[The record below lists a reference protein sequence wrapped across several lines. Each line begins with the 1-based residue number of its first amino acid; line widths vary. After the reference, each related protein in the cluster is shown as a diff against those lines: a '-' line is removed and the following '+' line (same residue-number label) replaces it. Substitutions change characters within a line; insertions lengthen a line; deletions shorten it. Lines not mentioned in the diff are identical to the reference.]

1 MRGKNM
7 FTPPRD
13 RMELFT
19 YSQCMGTAL
28 EMEAFTL
35 LVERSKRR
43 DWSMELQEYLRLTT
57 PFSVYENTALVGMRS
72 STLLQSYSAT
82 SLRKP

>member
-1 MRGKNM
+1 
-7 FTPPRD
+7 
-13 RMELFT
+13 
-19 YSQCMGTAL
+19 
-28 EMEAFTL
+28 
-35 LVERSKRR
+35 
-43 DWSMELQEYLRLTT
+43 MELQEYLRLTT